1 MEKILNQTDTPNPND
16 WLNEHGDYLYRFAL
30 TRLRDQHLAEDAVQ
44 ETLLAAIKS
53 SDSFTGKSSARTWLT
68 GILKHKIIDLMRRAQ
83 REQPL
88 YDEDPPEEMSEP
100 GMDEF
105 FDDSNHWTEKPSS
118 LGDPA
123 RLMEQQEFWQI
134 LQGCLDRL
142 PKNLAR
148 LFLLREIEEEDNE
161 TICKELE
168 ISATNA
174 WVMLYRSR
182 MGLRKCMEMHWLKR
196 TSAERSGM

>member
-1 MEKILNQTDTPNPND
+1 MTTALNQGATPNAHD
-16 WLNEHGDYLYRFAL
+16 WLNEHGDYLFRFAL
-30 TRLRDQHLAEDAVQ
+30 VRLRDEHLAEDAVQ
-44 ETLLAAIKS
+44 ETLLAAIKNS
-53 SDSFTGKSSARTWLT
+53 AGFTGKSSARTWLT

-88 YDEDPPEEMSEP
+88 YDEDVAEEMSEP

-105 FDDSNHWTEKPSS
+105 FDDKGHWSEKPCS

-123 RLMEQQEFWQI
+123 KLMENQQFWQI
-134 LQGCLDRL
+134 LQNCLDRL

-148 LFLLREIEEEDNE
+148 LFMLREIEEEDNE
-161 TICKELE
+161 SICKELE

-182 MGLRKCMEMHWLKR
+182 MGLRKCMEMRW
-196 TSAERSGM
+196 AERSGM